1 MACVRS
7 PPHYAFVHIII
18 VDIFQFL
25 LNKQKKCEQYWNQ
38 QLDKPYDAGRSFTV
52 VTTGYRDFADYV
64 VRDMTLTRVSL
75 SNSMQSPKHCIQPGM
90 NMCIIMMY
98 CSNSCNS
105 YNTYV
110 VTTLCFFLQPSDV
123 HDGAFCLKQ
132 FQYTGWPDH
141 GVPCQSSSLVK
152 FIQQVRNEFEGTG
165 APIVVH
171 CR

>member
-1 MACVRS
+1 M
-7 PPHYAFVHIII
+7 
-18 VDIFQFL
+18 QFIYVIC
-25 LNKQKKCEQYWNQ
+25 N
-38 QLDKPYDAGRSFTV
+38 YDGV
-52 VTTGYRDFADYV
+52 
-64 VRDMTLTRVSL
+64 
-75 SNSMQSPKHCIQPGM
+75 P
-90 NMCIIMMY
+90 
-98 CSNSCNS
+98 
-105 YNTYV
+105 
-110 VTTLCFFLQPSDV
+110 FLQQSSDD